1 MRISDWSS
9 DVCSSDLAEWKSP
22 SAVDPSPHHAAAI
35 RVSPLAALAMAQ
47 PTACGYCV
55 ARFPEMEKKLAS
67 LLEYMIGNCLPCN
80 RSARLED
87 RKSVEKGKSV
97 SVRLDLGG
105 RRIIKQKKST

>member
-1 MRISDWSS
+1 MTVARETLAK
-9 DVCSSDLAEWKSP
+9 VQAEWKSH

-55 ARFPEMEKKLAS
+55 ARFPEIEKKLAS

-80 RSARLED
+80 RSARLD
-87 RKSVEKGKSV
+87 RKNVVEGKSV
-97 SVRLDLGG
+97 SVRVGLGG
-105 RRIIKQKKST
+105 WRII